1 MSQTNIPITQLAQLG
16 FAERIAHETQGHPE
30 IARQMAEHA
39 SVQELKRQ
47 KESIAKTEDSEA
59 ARTIKADKD
68 GGGAGRDAGRE
79 KSRKNSPE
87 TPEEEPA
94 TPSPWAGNIVNL
106 KV

>member
-16 FAERIAHETQGHPE
+16 FAERIAQETQGHPE
-30 IARQMAEHA
+30 IVRQMAEHA

-47 KESIAKTEDSEA
+47 KDTIAEA
-59 ARTIKADKD
+59 ERSKGSRAVKDKKD
-68 GGGAGRDAGRE
+68 GDA
-79 KSRKNSPE
+79 SRKDAKGERQRKDSPE

-94 TPSPWAGNIVNL
+94 AASPWAGNIVNL